1 MSARELVA
9 SLAARAFPRALARYS
24 PYLLLGEPV
33 VDPEGDTF
41 ARIDLASRTI
51 RLGARPITEASLEDA
66 LEALIAHE
74 IGHHVAF
81 PGNPV
86 EHARLLLL
94 ERTFLPRL
102 PRSLMGPFYDLL
114 VDERLG
120 RGLPSIEDDL
130 CRILVARGARS
141 PDDVL
146 FTFQRAV
153 IEELWQRREGELLG
167 TNAAAFERAF
177 PDHRL
182 DAKLVAE
189 NLFAFAPDV
198 TLQYLYFA
206 SIAWRYAMAS
216 PAPKH
221 AGEGDCAE
229 GDPSAEDLAAALVP
243 KKGEKA
249 AIERAIREG
258 FFPKDLAEKLADQSL
273 ERRAG
278 AMPGDGAGKSELL
291 TTAMAA
297 HYRREAEKYLFRPP
311 PARVFADALV
321 PTTHLEWEPGDPV
334 ADIDWVATLLR
345 RGETLG
351 AAMPL
356 LRERIADEEGQSTPS
371 FLGRTEIYLDVSGSM
386 PDPKRALNAMTL
398 AAQILA
404 TGTIR
409 AGGAARALV
418 YSVGHEKAWDFCRSE
433 RVLSKF
439 LMRYIGG
446 GTQFPFDVLAASVEE
461 TRSEQPIRVIITDSD
476 FDANYDAHRQ
486 NAGIFARAAERSPAF
501 VLLLHAPNREKV
513 RRYEQA
519 GARVVTVRAL
529 LDFPRVAAELAF
541 SLFDDPGK
549 TNPSG

>member
-1 MSARELVA
+1 MSAAERIT

-33 VDPEGDTF
+33 VDPEGETF

-51 RLGARPITEASLEDA
+51 RLGARRITEASLEDA

-102 PRSLMGPFYDLL
+102 PRSLTGPLYDLL
-114 VDERLG
+114 IDERLG
-120 RGLPSIEDDL
+120 QGWPSIEDDL
-130 CRILVARGARS
+130 CRILVARGARA
-141 PDDVL
+141 PGDVL

-153 IEELWQRREGELLG
+153 LEELWQRREGELLG
-167 TNAAAFERAF
+167 TNATAFERAF

-182 DAKLVAE
+182 DAKLVAQ

-216 PAPKH
+216 PAQKH

-229 GDPSAEDLAAALVP
+229 GEPSAEDLAAALVP
-243 KKGEKA
+243 KKNEKA

-258 FFPKDLAEKLADQSL
+258 FFPKELAEKLADQSL

-351 AAMPL
+351 VAMPL

-461 TRSEQPIRVIITDSD
+461 TRHEQPIRVIITDSD

-513 RRYEQA
+513 RRYEQV
-519 GARVVTVRAL
+519 GARVVAVRAL

-541 SLFDDPGK
+541 SLFDDPGQ
-549 TNPSG
+549 THPSG